1 MLIPMK
7 ELLLKGQKHA
17 YAVPSFN
24 FYNQPS
30 VDGIVEEAEARES
43 PVILMAS
50 GRYVRYMGLRH
61 AAALGIQA
69 AEKVKTPV
77 ALLLDHDDTLELAQS
92 CAEAGFTSIMID
104 GSRRPIDENTALTR
118 SVVEMARARGLTVE
132 AELGAVGGVEDA
144 VFGEEEEGKLV
155 LVDPD
160 QAAAFVKNTG
170 VDCLAPA
177 IGNVHGITKQS
188 PRLDLD
194 LLRRVRKA
202 VDVPLVLHGGSGI
215 EDAAVREIIAIGVSK
230 FNVGSEIKRAW
241 KDGLS
246 EYFSTGKYE
255 PRLASEAAKAAVRA
269 VAGRKIELAGSAG
282 RA

>member
-7 ELLLKGQKHA
+7 ELLLKGQKHN
-17 YAVPSFN
+17 YAVPAFN

-61 AAALGIQA
+61 PAALGMQA
-69 AEKVKTPV
+69 AEKAKTPV
-77 ALLLDHDDTLELAQS
+77 ALLLDHGDTLELAQS
-92 CAEAGFTSIMID
+92 CAGAGFTSIMID
-104 GSRRPIDENTALTR
+104 GSRLPIGENTALTR
-118 SVVEMARARGLTVE
+118 SVVAMASAKGLTVE

-144 VFGEEEEGKLV
+144 VFGEEESKLV

-160 QAAAFVKNTG
+160 QAADFVKNTG

-177 IGNVHGITKQS
+177 IGNVHGITKQQ

-194 LLRRVRKA
+194 LLRRVRAA
-202 VDVPLVLHGGSGI
+202 VDVPLILHGGSGLSD
-215 EDAAVREIIAIGVSK
+215 EVVREIIGIGVSK

-241 KDGLS
+241 KDGLVD
-246 EYFSTGKYE
+246 YFATGKYE
-255 PRLASEAAKAAVRA
+255 PRLASEAAKASVRA
-269 VAGRKIELAGSAG
+269 VAGKKIDLAGSAG
-282 RA
+282 KA